1 MVINNKN
8 ILDSMYTNFIDFCL
22 NEGAYLDQDGSIIL
36 NGSDDPNNNDEV
48 LKTESGRIM
57 ASTYNSKAEWNNPL
71 KQRLLKFPIYYSLG
85 IDDYDGQIDHEGRFK
100 YTMDQLKDGNIKGGD
115 QAIEE
120 FLEYSFNQLK
130 LKKSMSGVKYVISVG
145 SSKGLVASLS
155 NAAANIF
162 NANVIHLP
170 KVEYI
175 NVGHAI
181 NFEEL
186 KHQVETQE
194 KGESMFETFKNFIV
208 REYVNTDQSD
218 PEIVDAIRNAR
229 DIEDLKKLLLRQNRY
244 LSDADL
250 IWNNEDEFR
259 TQLRPFIV
267 KSSGVDFRGLNT
279 RRMWKPKYDY
289 NYTEFMD
296 AVAECATKYGTKM
309 LIIDDNRNSGT
320 DITNITNNIIQI
332 SESLKLDRN
341 LAKDWMTNFAFYVMY
356 NMRKTNKDFEYT
368 DPEGKKAKNIALNNR
383 AAQSFEEFA
392 GLR

>member
-1 MVINNKN
+1 MYINF
-8 ILDSMYTNFIDFCL
+8 TDFCL
-22 NEGAYLDQDGSIIL
+22 NEGAYLDKDGSIIL
-36 NGSDDPNNNDEV
+36 SGPDDSSNNDEV
-48 LKTESGRIM
+48 LKTQSGRIM
-57 ASTYNSKAEWNNPL
+57 ASAYNSKADWSSSER
-71 KQRLLKFPIYYSLG
+71 QHLLKFPIYSSLG
-85 IDDYDGQIDHEGRFK
+85 IDDYAGTLDHPGRFK
-100 YTMDQLKDGNIKGGD
+100 YTMDQLKSGNIKGGD
-115 QAIEE
+115 QAIED
-120 FLEYSFNQLK
+120 FLRHSFNRLNMRRS
-130 LKKSMSGVKYVISVG
+130 LSGVKYIVSVG

-162 NANVIHLP
+162 NANVINLP

-175 NVGHAI
+175 NAGDAI

-194 KGESMFETFKNFIV
+194 KGESTFDRFKTFILN
-208 REYVNTDQSD
+208 EYINLDRST
-218 PEIVDAIRNAR
+218 PEIIDAIRNATNV
-229 DIEDLKKLLLRQNRY
+229 EDLKNLLLRQNQY
-244 LSDADL
+244 FNEEDL
-250 IWNNEDEFR
+250 VWDNEEDFK
-259 TQLRPFIV
+259 TQIKPFIV

-289 NYTEFMD
+289 NYIDFMD

-356 NMRKTNKDFEYT
+356 NMGKTSSDFEYIS
-368 DPEGKKAKNIALNNR
+368 PEGKKSKTITLNNR